1 MTIALSVMATALA
14 LASLVVSVYALL
26 TAHKLFHA
34 AKVITQ
40 AGRAECAAVIENAQ
54 SQFKAAAAE
63 VQTVKAEILTS
74 NGPVEVLPGMPKPGM
89 NLSRRSHALRLHR
102 KGSSPEH
109 IAASI
114 DVPRQEVE
122 LLIKVHEIVLNNL

>member
-1 MTIALSVMATALA
+1 MIIALAALVIALA
-14 LASLVVSVYALL
+14 LASLAVSVYALL

-34 AKVITQ
+34 SKVITQ
-40 AGRAECAAVIENAQ
+40 AVRSECAAVVETAQ
-54 SQFKAAAAE
+54 SRFNALALE
-63 VQTVKAEILTS
+63 LQTVKSEAPAEIL
-74 NGPVEVLPGMPKPGM
+74 PGIPKPGM

>member
-1 MTIALSVMATALA
+1 MTIALAVMVTALA

-34 AKVITQ
+34 AKVITHTV
-40 AGRAECAAVIENAQ
+40 RAESAAVVETAQ
-54 SQFKAAAAE
+54 SRFNAMAQE
-63 VQTVKAEILTS
+63 LQTVKSEAPPEI
-74 NGPVEVLPGMPKPGM
+74 LPGMPKPGM
-89 NLSRRSHALRLHR
+89 NLSRRSLALRLHR